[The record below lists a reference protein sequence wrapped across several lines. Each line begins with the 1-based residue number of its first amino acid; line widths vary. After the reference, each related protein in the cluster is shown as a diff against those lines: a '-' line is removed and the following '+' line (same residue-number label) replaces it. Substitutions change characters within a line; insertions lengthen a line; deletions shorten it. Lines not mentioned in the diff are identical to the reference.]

1 MASVA
6 TVSCAFPAP
15 ATDAAVNAAGNP
27 AGTSTRS
34 VTERGSPP
42 TPTSTTSAPGSSG
55 PEQLLRSDGGFV
67 VARCQGGQAYL
78 VSWTPEQGYEIY
90 DVRRGPASIT
100 SVEFEG
106 ARGHV
111 RLDVTC
117 DNGVPQAH
125 VQQEAEDDGRE
136 EGP

>member
-1 MASVA
+1 M
-6 TVSCAFPAP
+6 TTRF
-15 ATDAAVNAAGNP
+15 TDVVRA
-27 AGTSTRS
+27 
-34 VTERGSPP
+34 SPP
-42 TPTSTTSAPGSSG
+42 TTSAPGSSG

-90 DVRRGPASIT
+90 DVRRGPASTT

-106 ARGHV
+106 ARGHI